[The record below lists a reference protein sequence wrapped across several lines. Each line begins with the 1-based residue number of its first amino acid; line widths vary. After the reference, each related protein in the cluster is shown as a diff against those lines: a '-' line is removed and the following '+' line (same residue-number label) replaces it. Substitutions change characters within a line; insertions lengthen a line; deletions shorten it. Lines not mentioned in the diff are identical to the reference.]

1 MLNRTLIL
9 ALAAVLAIVVGA
21 AASFLELTALGV
33 IAAIVALALGLKGRL
48 TRHAPGR

>member
-1 MLNRTLIL
+1 MPNRTVIL

-33 IAAIVALALGLKGRL
+33 IAAIVAVALALRGRL
-48 TRHAPGR
+48 ARQAPGR